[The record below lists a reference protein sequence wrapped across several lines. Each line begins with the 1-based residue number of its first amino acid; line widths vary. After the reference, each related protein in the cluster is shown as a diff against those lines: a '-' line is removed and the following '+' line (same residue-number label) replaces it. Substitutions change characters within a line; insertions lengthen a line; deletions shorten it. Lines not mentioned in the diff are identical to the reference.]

1 MIDINQ
7 TADQWAEKLAALRQE
22 MTQQN
27 LAGFIVP
34 MADEYQN
41 EYVPPSARRIE
52 YLTGFT
58 GSAGVVV
65 VLQDQAAFFTD
76 SRYTLQA
83 AAQVPAALYTLFDS
97 AEKTPRD
104 WLAAILPSG
113 ARFGY
118 DAWLHA
124 VAGVERLRE
133 ALPAI
138 TLVPVIKNPLD
149 AIWLNRPL
157 PPAPPIVLHG
167 VDYAGQESS
176 SKRNKIAMELAR
188 KNIAAL
194 IISDP
199 TSIAWLLNVRGSD
212 VPHTPLPLSF
222 AIMRADA
229 TVDWFVDPRKT
240 TPALLAGLGQDIHV
254 HAPDDFIPMLQ
265 QWGQQK
271 SSVQLDPNLCSAAIA
286 DCLIAAGA
294 VLVRADDPCALPR
307 ACKNTTEQNGMRD
320 AHQRDAVALVQF
332 FSWLAAQP
340 AGTVSELQAEAE
352 LEACRQ
358 RQPLYCEPSFATIAG
373 SGAHGA
379 IVHYRATQESNRVAQ
394 AGELFLIDSGGQY
407 RDGTTDVTRT
417 VAIGTPTAHMRE
429 HYTRVVKGHI
439 ALAAI
444 RFPVGTSGAELD
456 ILARQF
462 LWQVGLDYGHGT
474 GHGVGCYLSVHEG
487 PQGIS
492 RRSRV
497 VLQTGMVLSNEP
509 GFYLA
514 GQYGIRFENLMLVT
528 EAAIPSGGTIPM
540 LGFETLTLVPLER
553 SLLQLDLL
561 TASEIAWINAYHAR
575 VCSVVA
581 DQLNASEQA
590 WLFAQTAPLP

>member
-199 TSIAWLLNVRGSD
+199 TSIG
-212 VPHTPLPLSF
+212 
-222 AIMRADA
+222 
-229 TVDWFVDPRKT
+229 
-240 TPALLAGLGQDIHV
+240 
-254 HAPDDFIPMLQ
+254 
-265 QWGQQK
+265 
-271 SSVQLDPNLCSAAIA
+271 
-286 DCLIAAGA
+286 
-294 VLVRADDPCALPR
+294 
-307 ACKNTTEQNGMRD
+307 
-320 AHQRDAVALVQF
+320 
-332 FSWLAAQP
+332 
-340 AGTVSELQAEAE
+340 
-352 LEACRQ
+352 
-358 RQPLYCEPSFATIAG
+358 
-373 SGAHGA
+373 
-379 IVHYRATQESNRVAQ
+379 
-394 AGELFLIDSGGQY
+394 
-407 RDGTTDVTRT
+407 
-417 VAIGTPTAHMRE
+417 
-429 HYTRVVKGHI
+429 
-439 ALAAI
+439 
-444 RFPVGTSGAELD
+444 
-456 ILARQF
+456 
-462 LWQVGLDYGHGT
+462 
-474 GHGVGCYLSVHEG
+474 
-487 PQGIS
+487 
-492 RRSRV
+492 
-497 VLQTGMVLSNEP
+497 
-509 GFYLA
+509 
-514 GQYGIRFENLMLVT
+514 
-528 EAAIPSGGTIPM
+528 
-540 LGFETLTLVPLER
+540 
-553 SLLQLDLL
+553 
-561 TASEIAWINAYHAR
+561 
-575 VCSVVA
+575 
-581 DQLNASEQA
+581 
-590 WLFAQTAPLP
+590 